1 MIKKLVLNNFGKF
14 RGKKEFELSPVT
26 VFYGENESG
35 KTTIF
40 DGLFYAICKP
50 DMRSYQAMNTRYE
63 RKLNA
68 EISPDISISDTEFLN
83 LYAIRA
89 GNIHIPQSTG
99 NAEWL
104 QKVKASLFS
113 GGIDPAILTANLEKM
128 SSNSGAL
135 AINREIAKL
144 KNQVA
149 DADKNLKEKQG
160 QRESILEK
168 QKKVEG
174 LASKVTESDKQL
186 KQIEEKIAD
195 IKKELE
201 KEDKIRERARLHQL
215 LRKVTNYFELKEKQ
229 EQLSAFI
236 TNRIE
241 ELEALEKRRDELIGK
256 GNKLSGQKEGL
267 NGMEAAQNNK
277 FREAEDKARLLKP
290 KAEASGECLSMVSSF
305 KPNFI
310 QRTTWNPAMIA
321 GSLVALV
328 MALIA
333 ALFLDDTARLILVAG
348 GILAAAALFFLAR
361 RVEGIAD
368 ESSESKYLQ
377 PIKEKWRVKFPE
389 DIAITGLTTLAGFKA
404 GLDDFIKHYELA
416 RELAGKAEN
425 ELRETKRLLEDI
437 NKQVAEIEDDVRQA
451 NSRRTGWLNEMGV
464 NSRDDYLSKVNGV
477 LTIQNQIRDTET
489 ELQIEVNSPAGIK
502 MSCERKLNEFER
514 DGIPESGRS
523 DAEYVQLN
531 LQKEELEKGKN
542 KLNDELRPL
551 VEGKAKDSGK
561 IEASLGTLPDEIRT
575 LEENIAR
582 LSRELEDKELD
593 KKAAAMACMIFKK
606 IRDDESTKFDG
617 LKKDIMNMLS
627 VIVPEERD
635 VEVKSLDVSKF
646 EMKDAGGEY
655 REVEMLSHGTRDAF
669 VFAAKLAMANKA
681 SDGAKLLVL
690 DEPFLHFDKR
700 RGENALKLLNQSFCN
715 NGWQIILF
723 TKEAELR
730 DLATEIFPDAIVYEL
745 AVGSDGGVYE

>member
-1 MIKKLVLNNFGKF
+1 MIQKLILNNFGKF
-14 RGKKEFELSPVT
+14 RGKNEFELSPVT

-83 LYAIRA
+83 LYAIHA

-104 QKVKASLFS
+104 QKVKASLFP
-113 GGIDPAILTANLEKM
+113 GGIDPAILTANLEKL
-128 SSNSGAL
+128 SSDNGAL
-135 AINREIAKL
+135 AINREITKL
-144 KNQVA
+144 KKQVD
-149 DADKNLKEKQG
+149 DADKNFKEKQG

-174 LASKVTESDKQL
+174 LASKVMESDKQL

-195 IKKELE
+195 IKKKIE
-201 KEDKIRERARLHQL
+201 KEDKIRERVRLHPL
-215 LRKVTNYFELKEKQ
+215 LRKVNNYFELKEKR
-229 EQLSAFI
+229 ELLSAFR

-267 NGMEAAQNNK
+267 NGMDSFQSK
-277 FREAEDKARLLKP
+277 KLREAEDKASLLKP
-290 KAEASGECLSMVSSF
+290 RADAAGEYLSTVSSF
-305 KPNFI
+305 TPNFI
-310 QRTTWNPAMIA
+310 QRTTWNPGMIA
-321 GSLVALV
+321 GGLFAFA
-328 MALIA
+328 MAVVA
-333 ALFLDDTARLILVAG
+333 ALFLGDTARLILVAG
-348 GILAAAALFFLAR
+348 GVVAAAVLFFLAR

-377 PIKEKWRVKFPE
+377 PIKEKWRIKFPE
-389 DIAITGLTTLAGFKA
+389 DIAIAGLTTLAGFKA
-404 GLDDFIKHYELA
+404 GLDDFIKQYELA

-425 ELRETKRLLEDI
+425 ELRETKRRLEDI

-451 NSRRTGWLNEMGV
+451 NSRKTGWLNEMGV

-477 LTIQNQIRDTET
+477 LTIQNQIRDIET
-489 ELQIEVNSPAGIK
+489 ELQIDVNSPAEIK
-502 MSCERKLNEFER
+502 MNCERKLNEFER
-514 DGIPESGRS
+514 DGIPENGRS

-551 VEGKAKDSGK
+551 VEGKAKNTGK
-561 IEASLGTLPDEIRT
+561 IEGSLGTLPAEIRR
-575 LEENIAR
+575 LEEEVIQLNR
-582 LSRELEDKELD
+582 DLKDRELD
-593 KKAAAMACMIFKK
+593 KKAAALACMIFKK

-617 LKKDIMNMLS
+617 LKKDIMDMLS
-627 VIVPEERD
+627 VIIPEERD

-669 VFAAKLAMANKA
+669 VLAAKLAMAKKA

-700 RGENALKLLNQSFCN
+700 RAENALKLLNQSFCS
-715 NGWQIILF
+715 NGWQIMLF
-723 TKEAELR
+723 TKEVELR
-730 DLATEIFPDAIVYEL
+730 DLAKETFPYVAINEL
-745 AVGSDGGVYE
+745 TAP